1 MRRYLFVLFAFITLP
16 LYSQKFRLNAEA
28 AFSHFSNINDRQVSF
43 YGFGLNYSY
52 YIYKKLG
59 LVIGF
64 DHYLPATYYG
74 LVPIVSYRVDEKIP
88 VIITGGA
95 NAITFG
101 FRMKVIDPDSKRM
114 EVNTTIAI
122 SSFNHKGSYHIEET
136 LINGVRNRVNSIYA
150 GVELILK
157 KGNFPLAISG
167 GYNFVRGQKEYVVN
181 YYDAF
186 SVPFSSSFLIKAR
199 ISLPVMKGP
208 SPSQIR
214 QIEY

>member
-16 LYSQKFRLNAEA
+16 LYSQKFRLNAEG
-28 AFSHFSNINDRQVSF
+28 AFSHFSNINERQVSF

-52 YIYKKLG
+52 YLYKKLG
-59 LVIGF
+59 IVIGY

-101 FRMKVIDPDSKRM
+101 FRMKIIDPDSKRI

-136 LINGVRNRVNSIYA
+136 LIKGVQNRVNSIYA
-150 GVELILK
+150 GIELILK
-157 KGNFPLAISG
+157 KGNFPVAISG
-167 GYNFVRGQKEYVVN
+167 GYNFVLGQKEYVVN

-186 SVPFSSSFLIKAR
+186 SVPFSSSFLIKAG